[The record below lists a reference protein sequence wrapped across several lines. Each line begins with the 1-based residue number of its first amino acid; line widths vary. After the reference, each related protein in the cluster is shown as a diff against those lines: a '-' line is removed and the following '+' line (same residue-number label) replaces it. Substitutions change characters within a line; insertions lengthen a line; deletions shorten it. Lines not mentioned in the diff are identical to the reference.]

1 MLGIVMLTFRN
12 AGYCYA
18 DFQLCWVLIVVT
30 RSIML
35 SVIQLNV
42 VLTSVLASL
51 NLLIFFSHREILEFH
66 FSVTNEVEPKLFRK
80 LGNLFKNVKL
90 NRK

>member
-1 MLGIVMLTFRN
+1 MV
-12 AGYCYA
+12 
-18 DFQLCWVLIVVT
+18 IVVI
-30 RSIML
+30 SFIML

-42 VLTSVLASL
+42 VLASVLASL

-90 NRK
+90 NRKWYNRVVLGEAHSA